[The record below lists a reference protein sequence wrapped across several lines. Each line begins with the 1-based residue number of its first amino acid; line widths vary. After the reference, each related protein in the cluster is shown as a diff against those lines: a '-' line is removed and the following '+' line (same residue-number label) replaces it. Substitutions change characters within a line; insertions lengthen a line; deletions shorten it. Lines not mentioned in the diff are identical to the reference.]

1 MINLKINNVPVSVE
15 PGTTILQAAK
25 SIGIKIPT
33 LCYLKDINEIGA
45 CRVCVVEVKGARNLV
60 ASCVYPVNEGMEV
73 FTNSER
79 VLQARKT
86 TIELLLSNHRK
97 ECLSCERNT
106 NCELQT
112 LAYEYGCD
120 ANKYAGA
127 MCTEPQD
134 SSTEYLIRD
143 NTKCVLCRRCVAMCN
158 KVQKIGVLGASERGF
173 DTHIGCAFDMN
184 LVNTPCIGCGQC
196 VTVCPTGA
204 LREKDEIT
212 RVKEALADSS
222 KYVIVGS
229 APSVR
234 AAIAEEF
241 GNPVGTNGEGKMFTA
256 LRLIGFKKVFD
267 VNCSADFTIMEE
279 ATELLGR
286 ITNGGTLP
294 MFTSCCP
301 GWITYME
308 KNFPDLLDHLSTCK
322 SPQNMFGA
330 LIKHVFSKKEGIDP
344 KDIFVVSVM
353 PCTGK
358 KGEKTRT
365 YTDGIVDVDAVLTT
379 RELARLIK
387 NNAIDFNAL
396 PDGTL
401 DSPFGEYTGAGLIF
415 GATGGVME
423 AALRTA
429 AVKLGGGKKAPLE
442 FTQVR
447 GLDGVKSAEYDVN
460 GIKVKVAVVNG
471 IGNVNELCQMVRD
484 GKADYQFIEVM
495 TCPGGCVNGGGQPI
509 NGDYNNNRAEVTSK
523 RAAVLY
529 NGDKAMA
536 HRRSHDNESVLTIYK
551 EYLGEPNGHEA
562 HKLMHTH
569 YAARPKYVKE

>member
-97 ECLSCERNT
+97 ECLSCDRNT
-106 NCELQT
+106 NCELQN

-379 RELARLIK
+379 REIARLIK

-396 PDGTL
+396 PDGTF

-429 AVKLGGGKKAPLE
+429 AVKLGGKKAPLE

-471 IGNVNELCQMVRD
+471 IGNANELCQMVRD

-536 HRRSHDNESVLTIYK
+536 HRRSHDNQSVLTIYK

-562 HKLMHTH
+562 HKLLHTH
-569 YAARPKYVKE
+569 YTARPKYVKE

>member
-353 PCTGK
+353 PCTAK

-471 IGNVNELCQMVRD
+471 IGNANELCQMVRD

-562 HKLMHTH
+562 HELMHTH

>member
-134 SSTEYLIRD
+134 FSTEYLIRD

-286 ITNGGTLP
+286 ITSGGTLP

-308 KNFPDLLDHLSTCK
+308 KNFPDLLDHLSSCK

-330 LIKHVFSKKEGIDP
+330 LIKHVFSKKEGIEP

-471 IGNVNELCQMVRD
+471 IGNANELCQMVRD

-569 YAARPKYVKE
+569 YTARPKYVKE

>member
-15 PGTTILQAAK
+15 AGTTILAAAK

-33 LCYLKDINEIGA
+33 LCYLKGVNEIGA

-73 FTNSER
+73 FTNTER
-79 VLQARKT
+79 VLKARKT
-86 TIELLLSNHRK
+86 TLELILSNHRK

-120 ANKYAGA
+120 ATKYSGA
-127 MCTEPQD
+127 MCTDPAD
-134 SSTEYLIRD
+134 TSTDYLIRD

-158 KVQKIGVLGASERGF
+158 KVQKIGALGASERGF

-204 LREKDEIT
+204 LKEKDEIT
-212 RVKEALADSS
+212 RVKEALADSG
-222 KYVIVGS
+222 KYVVVGS

-234 AAIAEEF
+234 TAIAEEF
-241 GNPVGTNGEGKMFTA
+241 GCPVGTDGTGKMFTA

-279 ATELLGR
+279 ANELLGR

-301 GWITYME
+301 GWITHLE
-308 KNFPDLLDHLSTCK
+308 KNYPDLIDHLSSCK

-330 LIKHVFSKKEGIDP
+330 LIKHVFAKKEGIDP
-344 KDIFVVSVM
+344 KDIYVVSVM

-358 KGEKTRT
+358 KGEKNRT

-396 PDGTL
+396 PDGQL

-429 AVKLGGGKKAPLE
+429 AVKLGAKAAPLE
-442 FTQVR
+442 FTEVR
-447 GLDGVKSAEYDVN
+447 GLDGVKEATYDIN
-460 GIKVKVAVVNG
+460 GTKVKVAVVNG
-471 IGNVNELCQMVRD
+471 IGNVNEVCQKVRE
-484 GKADYQFIEVM
+484 GKADYHFIEVM

-509 NGDYNNNRAEVTSK
+509 NGDYNNNRADVIAK
-523 RAAVLY
+523 RSAVLY
-529 NGDKAMA
+529 GGDKALK
-536 HRRSHDNESVLTIYK
+536 HRRSHDNASVLNVYK

-562 HKLMHTH
+562 HNLLHTH
-569 YAARPKYVKE
+569 YAPRAKYVKE